1 MTTPPALSDS
11 LLAELSNTLVA
22 RAGWHFPPERW
33 PDLERK
39 IHAAARALGFADT
52 ATCIHWLAASPL
64 TAQQVEI
71 LADHFTVGETYFFR
85 ETQALAVF
93 TDHILPSLVQARQ
106 YGTRSLRIWSAAC
119 CTGEEPYSLAILLS
133 ARIPNIQD
141 WQITIVGTDIN
152 SRFLQK
158 AHTGVYG
165 EWSFRATPLHL
176 KQRYFRRTGNG
187 AFAILPEIR
196 QMVRFSQLNLAGGN
210 YPSFATNTNDM
221 DVIFCRNVFI
231 YFSPDRIHTAV
242 GNFHRA
248 LVDGGWFIVSPSE
261 TAYLPPS
268 LFVPHLFPGTI
279 VHQKQ
284 SPFPGPRPSPLKGT
298 VLPPFPLS
306 RSPSLFSPD
315 GSSVPPPQEEQ
326 TTPPPPK
333 SSPVP
338 TVSKEPP
345 QQPHG
350 PINAAEGTH
359 YREAEILYKEGRYAE
374 VCDKLQTV
382 LFPNNTQSAPVNPQT
397 VALLVRSYANQ
408 GAWSDAVA
416 SCQKATELDPLNPRL
431 HYLLATL
438 LLEQAREDEA
448 SVSLKRTLYLDPDF
462 AIAHF
467 TLANLA
473 RRQRRF
479 KHAQRHLQ
487 NTQYALRHYRPDDLV
502 PEAEGLTVKGLH
514 ELITRL
520 QRRN

>member
-1 MTTPPALSDS
+1 MTTPSTLSDS

-33 PDLERK
+33 PDLERR
-39 IHAAARALGFADT
+39 IHAVARALGFADT

-71 LADHFTVGETYFFR
+71 LADHFTIGETYFFR
-85 ETQALAVF
+85 ETQALEVF
-93 TDHILPSLVQARQ
+93 TDYILPSLVQARQ

-133 ARIPNIQD
+133 TRIPNIQD

-158 AHTGVYG
+158 AHTGVYS

-176 KQRYFRRTGNG
+176 KERYFQRTENG
-187 AFAILPEIR
+187 TFAILPEIR
-196 QMVRFSQLNLAGGN
+196 QMVRFSQLNLVEGN
-210 YPSFATNTNDM
+210 YPSFVTSTNDM

-261 TAYLPPS
+261 TAYLPSS
-268 LFVPHLFPGTI
+268 LFVPHSFPGTI

-284 SPFPGPRPSPLKGT
+284 SALPSLQPSTPKGT
-298 VLPPFPLS
+298 VPSPFPLS
-306 RSPSLFSPD
+306 RSPSLLFPNE
-315 GSSVPPPQEEQ
+315 SSVSPPLEEQ
-326 TTPPPPK
+326 TISPPK
-333 SSPVP
+333 ASPVLI
-338 TVSKEPP
+338 VSKEPLE
-345 QQPHG
+345 QPHD
-350 PINAAEGTH
+350 PINATESAH
-359 YREAEILYKEGRYAE
+359 YREAEILYKEGHYAE
-374 VCDKLQTV
+374 VCNKLRTF
-382 LFPNNTQSAPVNPQT
+382 LFSDNTQSAPVTPQT

-408 GAWSDAVA
+408 GAWNDAVA
-416 SCQKATELDPLNPRL
+416 SCQKAAELDPLNPRL

-448 SVSLKRTLYLDPDF
+448 RVSLKRTLYLDPDF

-473 RRQRRF
+473 QRQHRF

-502 PEAEGLTVKGLH
+502 PEADGLTVKGLH

-520 QRRN
+520 LRRK